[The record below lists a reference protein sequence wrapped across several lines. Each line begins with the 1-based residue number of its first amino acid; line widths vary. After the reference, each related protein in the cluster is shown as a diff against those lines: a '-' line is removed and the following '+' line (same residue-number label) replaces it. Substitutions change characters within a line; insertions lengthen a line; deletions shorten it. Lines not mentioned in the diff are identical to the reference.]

1 MWCNCVSC
9 CERGNIVC
17 CYSCNEATGRTI
29 GYPTTRKLEGATME
43 EEQGERRRM
52 VDDDIAVVFPKTWKL
67 KTRQRCQRMGTCVV
81 KKVGVLKWNK
91 TALQQLE
98 KNNNFKN

>member
-1 MWCNCVSC
+1 
-9 CERGNIVC
+9 
-17 CYSCNEATGRTI
+17 
-29 GYPTTRKLEGATME
+29 ME

-67 KTRQRCQRMGTCVV
+67 ETRQRCQRMGTCVV

-91 TALQQLE
+91 TALHVVHTAIG
-98 KNNNFKN
+98 KNNN

>member
-9 CERGNIVC
+9 VNEETVC

-43 EEQGERRRM
+43 EEQGERRRI
-52 VDDDIAVVFPKTWKL
+52 VDDDIVVVFPKTWKL
-67 KTRQRCQRMGTCVV
+67 ETRQRCQRMGTCVV
-81 KKVGVLKWNK
+81 KKVGVEMEQNCT
-91 TALQQLE
+91 TAIGKKQ
-98 KNNNFKN
+98 